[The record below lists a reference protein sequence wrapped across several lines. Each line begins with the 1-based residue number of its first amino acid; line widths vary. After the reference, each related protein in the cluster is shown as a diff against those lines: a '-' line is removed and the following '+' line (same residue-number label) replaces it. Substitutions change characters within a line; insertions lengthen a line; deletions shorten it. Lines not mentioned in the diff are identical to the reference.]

1 MRALVSL
8 SPRPSH
14 SGEAAHS
21 LAVVDL
27 PLPVPGPGQ
36 VRVAVR
42 AAAVNPVDLATAHGL
57 LAAGG
62 LHPARDSVGLGWDVA
77 GRVDALGPGVA
88 AYRVGD
94 EVVGLADLLD
104 AVSGTHAEYVVLDTH
119 QIAPAP
125 TGVDP
130 IAAATLP
137 LNALTAEQ
145 ALDNLALTSGQTL
158 LITGAAGG
166 VGGFAVELAVRRGLR
181 VAAVAGAADE
191 DLVRGFGA
199 TWFVPRDVERLG
211 AAVRALVPGGVDGA
225 LDAAVLGGAE
235 VLGAVRSRGAYTTL
249 GPVTAVPLR
258 SIRTTNT
265 WITADAER
273 LAELSRLAASATGG
287 LTLRVAETYALSD
300 AEAAYQ
306 RLARGAVRGRL
317 VLVP

>member
-1 MRALVSL
+1 MRALVSQ
-8 SPRPSH
+8 SPRTSA
-14 SGEAAHS
+14 SGEGTHT
-21 LAVVDL
+21 LAVVEL

-42 AAAVNPVDLATAHGL
+42 AAAVNPVDLATANGV

-77 GRVDALGPGVA
+77 GRVDALGAGVA
-88 AYRVGD
+88 AYSVGD
-94 EVVGLADLLD
+94 EVIGLADLLD

-125 TGVDP
+125 LGVDP
-130 IAAATLP
+130 VAAATIP

-145 ALDNLALTSGQTL
+145 ALDNLALTPGQSVL
-158 LITGAAGG
+158 VTGAAGG

-181 VAAVAGAADE
+181 VAAVAAAADE
-191 DLVRGFGA
+191 ALVRGFGA
-199 TWFVPRDVERLG
+199 EWFVPRDVERLG

-235 VLGAVRSRGAYTTL
+235 VLGAVRNHGAYTTL
-249 GPVTAVPLR
+249 GPASAIPLR
-258 SIRTTNT
+258 GIRTSRT
-265 WITADAER
+265 WIAADGER
-273 LAELSRLAASATGG
+273 LAQLSQLAAAATGG
-287 LTLRVAETYALSD
+287 LTLRVADTFALSD
-300 AEAAYQ
+300 AEVAYG